1 MTDMSCHHKAMYN
14 ISMAQKGE
22 ENDRLD
28 ERSQPDPLVL
38 PDPGSRERLLAER
51 KLVRKLDMRLLP
63 TILIIYIVNYIDV
76 CCCTRL
82 P

>member
-1 MTDMSCHHKAMYN
+1 
-14 ISMAQKGE
+14 MAQKGE